1 MSRYPAGQPVRVST
15 TVKDVAGVLVD
26 AGTLKLTVKKPD
38 GTLLPDYTTPAHDG
52 LGLYHQD
59 IPAADLAQLGHY
71 QYVWTA
77 TGTGAGVSGPG
88 SFEVYDPFE
97 AELLSLQDAKEH
109 LNILTT
115 TYDAELQ
122 GFIDAVVPSIERH
135 LGGPAVIRSIVETV
149 EPVDCYRAL
158 PLTKRPFVSLTGIT
172 ANGVTVST
180 SDVYATPGRVLRRR
194 YGLPFVPYWQ
204 PPYVVTYK
212 AGLDVA
218 APADVVLAG
227 KIILGHLW
235 ETQRG
240 RSGGRGPSANS
251 EMGSPNSIVPGFS
264 FAIPNR
270 AVQLLNAYAP
280 ESGLA

>member
-1 MSRYPAGQPVRVST
+1 VRYPLGQPVRLST
-15 TVKDVAGVLVD
+15 TVRDVGGALVNAGALS
-26 AGTLKLTVKKPD
+26 LTVKKPD
-38 GTLLPDYTTPAHDG
+38 ATTQTYASPTNDGT
-52 LGLYHQD
+52 GLYHQD
-59 IPAADLAQLGHY
+59 VPAADLTQLGAY

-77 TGTGAGVSGPG
+77 TGAGAGVSGPNG
-88 SFEVYDPFE
+88 FTVFDPFE
-97 AELLSLQDAKEH
+97 LELLSLADAKEH

-135 LGGPAVIRSIVETV
+135 LGGPAVIRSVVETV

-251 EMGSPNSIVPGFS
+251 EYGSINTVVPGFA

-270 AVQLLNAYAP
+270 ALQLLNAYAP

>member
-1 MSRYPAGQPVRVST
+1 VRYPLGQPVRLST
-15 TVKDVAGVLVD
+15 TVKDVTGTLVD
-26 AGTLKLTVKKPD
+26 AGALSLTVKKPD
-38 GTLLPDYTTPAHDG
+38 ATTQPYNSPAHDG
-52 LGLYHQD
+52 VGLYHQD
-59 IPAADLAQLGHY
+59 VPAADLTQLGHH
-71 QYVWTA
+71 QYAWIA
-77 TGTGAGVSGPG
+77 TGTGAGVSAPG

-109 LNILTT
+109 LNIKTT
-115 TYDAELQ
+115 DYDAELQ

-135 LGGPAVIRSIVETV
+135 LGGPAVIRSVVETV

-180 SDVYATPGRVLRRR
+180 ADVYATPGRVLRRR

-218 APADVVLAG
+218 APADVVLAA

-235 ETQRG
+235 TTQRG
-240 RSGGRGPSANS
+240 SSGGRGPGANN
-251 EMGSPNSIVPGFS
+251 EYPSPNSIVPGFA

-270 AVQLLNAYAP
+270 ALELLNSYAP